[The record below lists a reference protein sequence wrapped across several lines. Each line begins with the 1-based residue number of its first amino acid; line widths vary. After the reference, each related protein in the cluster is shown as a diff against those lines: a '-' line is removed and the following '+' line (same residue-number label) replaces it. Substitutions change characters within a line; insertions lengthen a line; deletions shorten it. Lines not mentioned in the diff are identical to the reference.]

1 MSLTNQFFIEP
12 RWESFFSSSYDINK
26 HFNLGFNVVNIFNQ
40 TGASTSIANSE
51 VPYAN
56 IQDAEG
62 TLVTG
67 SYIRPL
73 TFEFQLNF
81 KF

>member
-1 MSLTNQFFIEP
+1 VIFDH
-12 RWESFFSSSYDINK
+12 FSGEK
-26 HFNLGFNVVNIFNQ
+26 VTFVH
-40 TGASTSIANSE
+40 TGDSE
-51 VPYAN
+51 FPYAN
-56 IQDAEG
+56 INDADG
-62 TLVTG
+62 RLVTG